1 MSEENKSPPCGDG
14 CSDCF
19 GGCSSGQGCGEGSGE
34 NKLPVISLDTPCGVV
49 QIPSYYQRIASSPDD
64 PKASAAFAARSK
76 EALCLFLIY
85 PCPKEEELPYD
96 HPEELISSIHEILG
110 DNQGLVEVNAG
121 KTDHEV
127 PYIYSIVRTLGENHL
142 QAGYTLTMNLRFPGG
157 PVCIQGFFDPSGTSG
172 MREAQTL
179 EYAMQKGYVDKDM
192 KGWARDPYDP
202 AFKKGAL
209 TNFSELPGFDSA
221 FPEHPLS
228 LCRELADLVTMAN

>member
-1 MSEENKSPPCGDG
+1 MSEENKSPSCGDG

-127 PYIYSIVRTLGENHL
+127 P
-142 QAGYTLTMNLRFPGG
+142 
-157 PVCIQGFFDPSGTSG
+157 
-172 MREAQTL
+172 
-179 EYAMQKGYVDKDM
+179 
-192 KGWARDPYDP
+192 
-202 AFKKGAL
+202 
-209 TNFSELPGFDSA
+209 
-221 FPEHPLS
+221 
-228 LCRELADLVTMAN
+228 

>member
-1 MSEENKSPPCGDG
+1 MPSVEVLPWRWGLTSWCLLSVSCCGGNIRSEENKSPSCGDG

-127 PYIYSIVRTLGENHL
+127 PYITE
-142 QAGYTLTMNLRFPGG
+142 
-157 PVCIQGFFDPSGTSG
+157 TSKV
-172 MREAQTL
+172 M
-179 EYAMQKGYVDKDM
+179 
-192 KGWARDPYDP
+192 
-202 AFKKGAL
+202 
-209 TNFSELPGFDSA
+209 
-221 FPEHPLS
+221 
-228 LCRELADLVTMAN
+228 